1 MAGTA
6 IKVLFD
12 VALINAT
19 VKATAETLAGTIRK
33 GNEVIL
39 IFQ

>member
-6 IKVLFD
+6 TKVVFD
-12 VALINAT
+12 VALIDAT
-19 VKATAETLAGTIRK
+19 IKATGETLAGTIRK